1 MSEAR
6 TLAADVAGGSHG
18 ALLGITGR
26 CRGSFVSGVRV
37 ADPPRSR
44 PSSPRAAGSVQ
55 AVAAWLDTKLR
66 GVLGGRTAGALERGL
81 GLVTVGDLIRHY
93 PRRYAERGELTSIA
107 GLQDGDHVTIVA
119 DIASVTARR
128 MRTKKGSVLEVLV
141 SDGTDSL
148 TITFFNQP
156 WRERELRVGD
166 RGLFAGTIS
175 TYRDKRQ
182 LAHPQYLM
190 LSTHSDQAAGEEVE
204 RFAGAIIPVYRTSK
218 SIASWQIQSSVGLV
232 LDTLTAEAL
241 PDPIPESVRNEL
253 GLVDV
258 VTALEGIHRPNS
270 AQDVERARERL
281 AFEEALVLQATLVQ
295 RRSMSRGYRSSVHAT
310 EGSSLRSAFD
320 AALPFALTDGQC
332 AVGAE
337 ISTDLAAEV
346 PMQRLLQGDVGSGK
360 TVVAVRAMLD
370 VVAAGGQAVLLA
382 PTEVLAAQHAAG
394 IHRLLGSLAE
404 SGTLLEQQEQ
414 DGTALVLLTGSARS
428 AQRREALDAISSGR
442 AGLIIGTHALL
453 EEGVQ
458 FHRLG
463 LVVVDE
469 QHRFGVEQRAALAQR
484 APDGTHPHVLV
495 MTATPIPRTVAMTVF
510 GDLDVS
516 TLAQVPAGRAEVTTH
531 VIDPTSQPRHVDRLW
546 ERAAEEIAAGH
557 RVFMV
562 CPRIDAKDEQD
573 ANNEAAAFDGTV
585 NRDVATVEEV
595 LIEAR
600 RRLPD
605 ARIEPLHGRMS
616 AEDKDAVMSGLS
628 HGGID
633 LVVSTTVIEV
643 GVDVPD
649 ATMMVVFDADRFG
662 ISQLHQLRGR
672 IGRGSLPGVCLLV
685 SGAPPGSPTR
695 ERLDAVSGTR
705 DGFELAH
712 RDLEIRREGDVLG
725 GSQSGM
731 RSSLRL
737 LRVVEDA
744 DVIERARSVAERILQ
759 EDPELAAYPD
769 LRAAMTMLDAEQARF
784 LDKS

>member
-1 MSEAR
+1 M
-6 TLAADVAGGSHG
+6 
-18 ALLGITGR
+18 
-26 CRGSFVSGVRV
+26 
-37 ADPPRSR
+37 
-44 PSSPRAAGSVQ
+44 
-55 AVAAWLDTKLR
+55 AAWLDTKLR

-81 GLVTVGDLIRHY
+81 GLATVGDLIRHY

-156 WRERELRVGD
+156 WRERELRVGE

-190 LSTHSDQAAGEEVE
+190 LSAHTDQAAGEEVE

-232 LDTLTAEAL
+232 LDTLTADAL
-241 PDPIPESVRNEL
+241 PDPIPARIRDEL
-253 GLVDV
+253 GFVDV
-258 VTALEGIHRPNS
+258 VTALEGVHRPSS

-295 RRSMSRGYRSSVHAT
+295 RRSMSRGFRSSVQAT

-320 AALPFALTDGQC
+320 AALPFALTDGQRT
-332 AVGAE
+332 VGAE
-337 ISTDLAAEV
+337 ISADLAAEV

-382 PTEVLAAQHAAG
+382 PTEVLAAQHASG
-394 IHRLLGSLAE
+394 IRRLLGSLAE
-404 SGTLLEQQEQ
+404 SGTLLEQQAQE
-414 DGTALVLLTGSARS
+414 GTSLVLLTGSARS

-442 AGLIIGTHALL
+442 AGLVIGTHALL
-453 EEGVQ
+453 EEGVH

-546 ERAAEEIAAGH
+546 ERAAEEISAGH
-557 RVFMV
+557 RVFVV
-562 CPRIDAKDEQD
+562 CPRIDAKDGNENEDENDDD
-573 ANNEAAAFDGTV
+573 ASNQ
-585 NRDVATVEEV
+585 RVATVEEV
-595 LIEAR
+595 LVEAR
-600 RRLPD
+600 RRLPN

-616 AEDKDAVMSGLS
+616 AEEKDTVMSGLS
-628 HGGID
+628 QGDID

-685 SGAPPGSPTR
+685 SAADQGSPTR
-695 ERLDAVSGTR
+695 ERLDAVAGTR

-725 GSQSGM
+725 GSQSGT

-744 DVIERARSVAERILQ
+744 DVIERARSVAERILR

-769 LRAAMTMLDAEQARF
+769 LQTAMTMLDAEQARF

>member
-26 CRGSFVSGVRV
+26 CRGTFESPIRL

-44 PSSPRAAGSVQ
+44 PGSPRAAGSVQ

-81 GLVTVGDLIRHY
+81 GLATVGDLIRHY

-156 WRERELRVGD
+156 WRERELRVGE

-190 LSTHSDQAAGEEVE
+190 LSAHTDQAAGEEVE

-232 LDTLTAEAL
+232 LDTLTADAL
-241 PDPIPESVRNEL
+241 PDPIPARIRDEL
-253 GLVDV
+253 GFVDV
-258 VTALEGIHRPNS
+258 VTALEGVHRPSS

-295 RRSMSRGYRSSVHAT
+295 RRSMSRGFRSSVQAT

-320 AALPFALTDGQC
+320 AALPFALTDGQRT
-332 AVGAE
+332 VGAE
-337 ISTDLAAEV
+337 ISADLAAEV

-382 PTEVLAAQHAAG
+382 PTEVLAAQHASG
-394 IHRLLGSLAE
+394 IRRLLGSLAE
-404 SGTLLEQQEQ
+404 SGTLLEQQAQE
-414 DGTALVLLTGSARS
+414 GTSLVLLTGSARS

-442 AGLIIGTHALL
+442 AGLVIGTHALL
-453 EEGVQ
+453 EEGVH

-546 ERAAEEIAAGH
+546 ERAAEEISAGH
-557 RVFMV
+557 RVFVV
-562 CPRIDAKDEQD
+562 CPRIDAKDGNENEDENDDD
-573 ANNEAAAFDGTV
+573 ASNQ
-585 NRDVATVEEV
+585 RVATVEEV
-595 LIEAR
+595 LVEAR
-600 RRLPD
+600 RRLPN

-616 AEDKDAVMSGLS
+616 AEEKDTVMSGLS
-628 HGGID
+628 QGDID

-685 SGAPPGSPTR
+685 SAADQGSPTR
-695 ERLDAVSGTR
+695 ERLDAVAGTR

-725 GSQSGM
+725 GSQSGT

-744 DVIERARSVAERILQ
+744 DVIERARSVAERILR

-769 LRAAMTMLDAEQARF
+769 LQTAMTMLDAEQARF

>member
-1 MSEAR
+1 M
-6 TLAADVAGGSHG
+6 
-18 ALLGITGR
+18 
-26 CRGSFVSGVRV
+26 
-37 ADPPRSR
+37 
-44 PSSPRAAGSVQ
+44 
-55 AVAAWLDTKLR
+55 AAWLDTKLR

-81 GLVTVGDLIRHY
+81 GLATVGDLVRHY

-107 GLQDGDHVTIVA
+107 GLEDGDHVTIVA

-232 LDTLTAEAL
+232 LDTLTADAL
-241 PDPIPESVRNEL
+241 PDPIPENVRNEL

-270 AQDVERARERL
+270 AQDVECARERL

-295 RRSMSRGYRSSVHAT
+295 RRSMSRGYRSSVQAT

-320 AALPFALTDGQC
+320 AALPFDLTEGQRT
-332 AVGAE
+332 VGSE
-337 ISTDLAAEV
+337 ISADLAAEV

-382 PTEVLAAQHAAG
+382 PTEVLAAQHAGG
-394 IHRLLGSLAE
+394 IRRLLGSLAE

-484 APDGTHPHVLV
+484 APDGSHPHVLV

-557 RVFMV
+557 RVFVV
-562 CPRIDAKDEQD
+562 CPRIDARDEP
-573 ANNEAAAFDGTV
+573 EAQIETAAVDGDGVV

-595 LIEAR
+595 LVEAR

-605 ARIEPLHGRMS
+605 ARVEPLHGRMS
-616 AEDKDAVMSGLS
+616 AEEKDAVMSGLAR
-628 HGGID
+628 GGID

-685 SGAPPGSPTR
+685 SGAPLGSPTR
-695 ERLDAVSGTR
+695 ERLDAVAGTR

-744 DVIERARSVAERILQ
+744 DVIERARSVAERILL
-759 EDPELAAYPD
+759 EDPELTDYPD

-784 LDKS
+784 LDKA

>member
-1 MSEAR
+1 M
-6 TLAADVAGGSHG
+6 
-18 ALLGITGR
+18 
-26 CRGSFVSGVRV
+26 
-37 ADPPRSR
+37 
-44 PSSPRAAGSVQ
+44 
-55 AVAAWLDTKLR
+55 AAWLDTKLR

-81 GLVTVGDLIRHY
+81 GLATVGDLIRHY

-190 LSTHSDQAAGEEVE
+190 LSAHTDQAAGEEVE

-232 LDTLTAEAL
+232 LDTLTADAL
-241 PDPIPESVRNEL
+241 PDPIPARIRDEL
-253 GLVDV
+253 GFVDV
-258 VTALEGIHRPNS
+258 VTALEGVHRPSS

-295 RRSMSRGYRSSVHAT
+295 RRSMSRGFRSSVQAT

-320 AALPFALTDGQC
+320 AALPFALTHGQRT
-332 AVGAE
+332 VGAE
-337 ISTDLAAEV
+337 ISADLAAEV

-382 PTEVLAAQHAAG
+382 PTEVLAAQHASG
-394 IHRLLGSLAE
+394 IRRLLGSLAE
-404 SGTLLEQQEQ
+404 SGTLLEQQAQE
-414 DGTALVLLTGSARS
+414 GTSLVLLTGSARS

-442 AGLIIGTHALL
+442 AGLVIGTHALL
-453 EEGVQ
+453 EEGVH

-546 ERAAEEIAAGH
+546 ERAAEEISAGH
-557 RVFMV
+557 RVFVV
-562 CPRIDAKDEQD
+562 CPRIDAKDGNDNEGENDDD
-573 ANNEAAAFDGTV
+573 ASNQG
-585 NRDVATVEEV
+585 VATVEEV
-595 LIEAR
+595 LVEAR
-600 RRLPD
+600 RRLPN

-616 AEDKDAVMSGLS
+616 AEEKDTVMSGLS
-628 HGGID
+628 QGGID

-672 IGRGSLPGVCLLV
+672 IGRGSLPGVCLMV
-685 SGAPPGSPTR
+685 SAADQGSPTR
-695 ERLDAVSGTR
+695 ERLDAVAGTR

-744 DVIERARSVAERILQ
+744 DVIERARSVAERILR

-769 LRAAMTMLDAEQARF
+769 LQTAMTMLDAEQARF